1 MPPTTR
7 ARNRRLH
14 TTHDT
19 TPTVAIDA
27 PLAVLGTT
35 ELISLIFHFLPSCPT
50 PVDNPQN
57 NTDDA
62 CLTGAEP
69 LPLLRCVAG
78 VCRAWRDAVPSLI
91 RSRQWRKIH
100 CRKLMNMLRGS
111 VCDEQLLQRLAIYPE
126 EAVEVT
132 WARADGPN
140 DPNEVLLKRIDG
152 TTERVGLSTFFHE
165 PVGNMT
171 ASHQLMTL
179 DMRVRFDGRFDYP
192 QVGRIVSNHMPST
205 PQAILGGGYAL
216 NPMMESGVYFDED
229 GHFKRICLEMPGQSL
244 VEFGVLPAHA
254 ALWARRSAAVVGTL
268 CSTTPGRRLT
278 PTSPTGLTQYS
289 SSQYYRS
296 WWTAGEPADTADP
309 AVLASQLPCEG
320 DTVLVLVR
328 IDEEGNEFEDYGDH
342 DDQFDEYYRVGI
354 VRSLAYD
361 NTQPDPELYSVD
373 FVSVTAYPLLNM
385 TNLKASEVRLL
396 KRGSAFVGGG
406 NPCCTC
412 RGCITY
418 DGHPQF
424 WSSNCTVRGSRA
436 LLRMAE
442 ALEVPGDVLAAIARA
457 LGPLNDS
464 KAATLRRAMRGGSG
478 ISSGRHARLRE
489 NARG

>member
-7 ARNRRLH
+7 ARNRRLQA
-14 TTHDT
+14 

-35 ELISLIFHFLPSCPT
+35 ELISLIFHFLPSCPA

-62 CLTGAEP
+62 CLNGAEP

-91 RSRQWRKIH
+91 RSRQWRQIH
-100 CRKLMNMLRGS
+100 CRNLMNMLRGS

-126 EAVEVT
+126 EAGEVT
-132 WARADGPN
+132 WARADGHKVSG
-140 DPNEVLLKRIDG
+140 PNEVLLKRIDG
-152 TTERVGLSTFFHE
+152 TTESVELSAFFHE

-179 DMRVRFDGRFDYP
+179 DMRVRFDGRLDYP

-268 CSTTPGRRLT
+268 CSTTADRTGPPPLATTMIRGGLQANLRIRRILWCSLHSCHAKAT
-278 PTSPTGLTQYS
+278 PFWCWFGLT
-289 SSQYYRS
+289 RK
-296 WWTAGEPADTADP
+296 
-309 AVLASQLPCEG
+309 VM
-320 DTVLVLVR
+320 
-328 IDEEGNEFEDYGDH
+328 
-342 DDQFDEYYRVGI
+342 
-354 VRSLAYD
+354 SLRTMAI
-361 NTQPDPELYSVD
+361 
-373 FVSVTAYPLLNM
+373 M
-385 TNLKASEVRLL
+385 TTNSTNIT
-396 KRGSAFVGGG
+396 GSA
-406 NPCCTC
+406 
-412 RGCITY
+412 
-418 DGHPQF
+418 
-424 WSSNCTVRGSRA
+424 S
-436 LLRMAE
+436 
-442 ALEVPGDVLAAIARA
+442 
-457 LGPLNDS
+457 
-464 KAATLRRAMRGGSG
+464 
-478 ISSGRHARLRE
+478 
-489 NARG
+489 